1 MIQTSRLTEISKKL
15 KMGEQQ
21 ISSPKKKLLY
31 IGLFIV
37 PFLVAMALIF
47 TSKGLGTLPIMDMNG
62 KFVQLKYKKPPPYY
76 KVPEFK
82 LPLFIGDTVSFN
94 HEDSILYM
102 ITLFNKNN
110 PKEWEKHLMYIGEK
124 IIKRANNVKVISI
137 YEDDPEMT
145 IWTESPNKY
154 VESISDKWYMAHATP
169 SEFEKI
175 KSYLKLSIND
185 STKLYDYVLIDK
197 DEHIRAYC
205 SINDAKVARDIPK
218 MFKLLSN
225 QYVPR
230 KIDIKQIKN

>member
-1 MIQTSRLTEISKKL
+1 
-15 KMGEQQ
+15 MGEKT
-21 ISSPKKKLLY
+21 ISSPKKKILY

-37 PFLVAMALIF
+37 PFLIAMALILV
-47 TSKGLGTLPIMDMNG
+47 SKGLGTLPIMDSNG
-62 KFVQLKYKKPPPYY
+62 KFVQLKYKNPPPYY
-76 KVPEFK
+76 TVPEFS
-82 LPLFIGDTVSFN
+82 LPTFVGDTVNFN

-102 ITLFNKNN
+102 ITMFQKNN

-137 YEDDPEMT
+137 YENDPEMKL
-145 IWTESPNKY
+145 WTESPNEY
-154 VESISDKWYMAHATP
+154 VQSISDKWYMAHATK
-169 SEFEKI
+169 SEFETI
-175 KSYLKLSIND
+175 KSHLKLSIND
-185 STKLYDYVLIDK
+185 STNLYDYVMIDK

-205 SINDAKVARDIPK
+205 AINDAKVARDVPK